1 VQPFS
6 GVGDPNWFY
15 STLAQ
20 SSAAIVGLAGGFMVS
35 RVLAQRGDIAG
46 DRSGARTRMLVLH
59 NDAIAQAKQAKRVEK
74 SLRRALPIA
83 ENTRQLEIA
92 SIETF
97 THSGNH
103 GQQGNYATDTSLLAL
118 LRQIADEA
126 RDYREALTKLAKN
139 PKALT
144 DNLRTG
150 KEAKELAA
158 DWLNEEMEGTLS
170 GGNLHDTLGQQRDWL
185 RNDWQSRGQI
195 YDNLKLDVANLR
207 TRAAIGS
214 LWGLVGSSRRIS
226 FLRRLHPTRLP
237 FGGGSSARRRDVRP
251 SRRPPRR
258 GVANTLGSCL
268 RRVEVVDVWVR
279 VATFEGGTAEGL
291 DAEIAEIKKQ
301 MASGEIPP
309 GLEGVK
315 RFVDA
320 VNREEGTG
328 VALVFCDTEEELRKA
343 DEALNN
349 MSPSSGSSGR
359 RVSLGLY
366 EVAIDQGM
374 T

>member
-1 VQPFS
+1 MGRLARDWRAVQAS
-6 GVGDPNWFY
+6 SSVGDPNWFY

-97 THSGNH
+97 THPGNH

-226 FLRRLHPTRLP
+226 F
-237 FGGGSSARRRDVRP
+237 SSASSSHSPTFRRALGRP
-251 SRRPPRR
+251 
-258 GVANTLGSCL
+258 
-268 RRVEVVDVWVR
+268 E
-279 VATFEGGTAEGL
+279 
-291 DAEIAEIKKQ
+291 
-301 MASGEIPP
+301 
-309 GLEGVK
+309 
-315 RFVDA
+315 
-320 VNREEGTG
+320 
-328 VALVFCDTEEELRKA
+328 
-343 DEALNN
+343 
-349 MSPSSGSSGR
+349 
-359 RVSLGLY
+359 
-366 EVAIDQGM
+366 
-374 T
+374 